1 MKGLKSILIMAA
13 WTLTAL
19 PLAAQTGST
28 ADEREQNRRRLE
40 RLKDEPEGMA
50 KVRKKAIYFLTLPE
64 ERRAQLIDLDK
75 KLHQEPRASGKRLE
89 KVMERYAAWLEGLD
103 PAQRKRIKDA
113 SDSKTRLEIIRKI
126 RAEEWLKKQP
136 RTVQQELAKLD
147 DEKRAQ
153 KIHEL
158 RAQERKQKNHWIIC
172 ARFWDDLSK
181 GRSMPARLADLD
193 GEVIS
198 FFNEYLLPR
207 LDSKEK
213 ERLKTVEGKWPL
225 YPMTLVALADR
236 HPPALPDPNW
246 PKKLDD
252 LPREVKK
259 RIARFKGDGVPKAF
273 WQLSNQKGLAK
284 AVSIWTS
291 KKGPPLPHELFAHNL
306 SCMSEP
312 VKQFVNKQLLP
323 ELTREEF
330 VQWNTAEGWPNFP
343 LTLKQLAEDHDLQ
356 VPWHTL
362 PGNPELWDKYRL
374 QKRLP
379 R

>member
-1 MKGLKSILIMAA
+1 MKALKPILIMAA
-13 WTLTAL
+13 WTLAAL
-19 PLAAQTGST
+19 PLGAQIGST

-40 RLKDEPEGMA
+40 RLKDEPEAMA
-50 KVRKKAIYFLTLPE
+50 RIRKKAIYFLTLPE
-64 ERRAQLIDLDK
+64 ERRAKLTDLDK
-75 KLHQEPRASGKRLE
+75 KLHQEPRASSKRLE

-103 PAQRKRIKDA
+103 PAQRQRIKDA
-113 SDSKTRLEIIRKI
+113 SDSKTRLEIIKKV

-136 RTVQQELAKLD
+136 EAVQKKLARLED
-147 DEKRAQ
+147 DKRAE
-153 KIHEL
+153 KIQTL
-158 RAQERKQKNHWIIC
+158 RDQERKRKVLWLISSQFLAELNESQPMPS
-172 ARFWDDLSK
+172 RLS
-181 GRSMPARLADLD
+181 DF
-193 GEVIS
+193 GEKITS

-207 LDSKEK
+207 LDAKEK
-213 ERLKTVEGKWPL
+213 ERLKNAGGKWPL
-225 YPMTLVALADR
+225 YPMTLVALADL
-236 HPPALPDPNW
+236 HPPALPDANW
-246 PKKLDD
+246 PKKFDD

-273 WQLSNQKGLAK
+273 LQLSKQKGLAK

-306 SCMSEP
+306 SCISEP

-323 ELTREEF
+323 ELTREEL
-330 VQWNTAEGWPNFP
+330 VQWNTAEGWPKFP